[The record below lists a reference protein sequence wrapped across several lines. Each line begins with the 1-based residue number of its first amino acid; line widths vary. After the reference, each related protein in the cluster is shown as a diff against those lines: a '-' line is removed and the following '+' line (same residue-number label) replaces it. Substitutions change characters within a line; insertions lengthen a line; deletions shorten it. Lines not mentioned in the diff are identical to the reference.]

1 MRKPMTRSEA
11 QYILETHLDT
21 FLENK
26 GWVEATDADIK
37 QLTRQMSYY
46 LEADIHNADIEETL
60 GALHE
65 HNAVLDRDHADL
77 TRNNYQTLRDLTEDL
92 YLKARN
98 DILDTAGYPRPKR
111 QAGYG
116 LLIDHPAAVAA

>member
-11 QYILETHLDT
+11 QYILETHLDA

-26 GWVEATDADIK
+26 GWVEASDADIK
-37 QLTRQMSYY
+37 QLTRQLSYY
-46 LEADIHNADIEETL
+46 LEANIHHTDIEETL

-65 HNAVLDRDHADL
+65 HNAVLDRDHTDL
-77 TRNNYQTLRDLTEDL
+77 TRNNYETLRDLTEDL

-98 DILDTAGYPRPKR
+98 DILDTAGYPRPKTNR
-111 QAGYG
+111 PAA
-116 LLIDHPAAVAA
+116 HPVTLQAVAA